1 MSVNTYSF
9 FKLNNFHKLRASPKV
24 CQIGLASLIFAKMLK
39 ISLQQFDK
47 GLGNF
52 WQLEKKTASNA
63 QRYTRVLGLAS
74 AFLS

>member
-1 MSVNTYSF
+1 
-9 FKLNNFHKLRASPKV
+9 
-24 CQIGLASLIFAKMLK
+24 LASLIFAKMLK
-39 ISLQQFDK
+39 TSLQQFDK